1 MSQKSGGVRG
11 CFLRILEKENEE
23 DVKKKILKEV
33 KENIMSF
40 FRSKS
45 DI

>member
-23 DVKKKILKEV
+23 DVKKNLKEV

-45 DI
+45 DR